1 MTRKFY
7 RNLFSCI
14 FIFGTTFS
22 LFSQTP
28 VQKHGWLKTQGKY
41 LLNEKGNI
49 VQLKGMSF
57 FWSRSDW
64 YNQGSSIDHFYSS
77 SMVNLLVDQ
86 WKCTVLRV
94 AYSTDGGS
102 PQGWN
107 YCQTVIDAAIAKGI
121 YVIIDWHAHDAHNH
135 ESQAVSFFTEQAQ
148 KYLDVPNVIFEPYN
162 EPTTA
167 GQATPEDGSPANAIH
182 TWEAIKPYLT
192 NVTKAIRN
200 TGSKNLIV
208 LGTPYYCQ
216 HVGVAGEDPVTDN
229 GKPFENVAYSYHFY
243 AASHGKEAYYYKVED
258 EGGGQEARYLENGVL
273 RVPVFVSE
281 WGTSHSNGGLDGK
294 NQIDETNTDWWFE
307 NWIDKYHLSWCNWS
321 VSDWQ
326 ASSAFSGGTGES
338 NSGRIVRKYLNN
350 TKDEFEP
357 PWVAGSN
364 GPSGDSV
371 FTMPNR
377 HAAVSYNKYY
387 GTNIIAENA
396 AFLDRDTSDVNGSKL
411 RWLKVSEGSDIN
423 WVEYNFNLSSSTRFF
438 ILRYLAKSGNGT
450 FEIHVDGE
458 KKADFSVTQT
468 DSWKSDHVELDLSSG
483 KHNIKL
489 YFTNTS
495 GSYNL
500 NWLELASEV
509 STLPQKISLFN
520 SASPVISN
528 RSNSIQLV
536 FPESHSYS
544 SFSLIQANGSIYKN
558 EKIKQNRSNIQI
570 NNLSSG
576 IWFLKLN
583 GLKGPEYSKIV
594 ITGK

>member
-28 VQKHGWLKTQGKY
+28 VEKHGWLKTQGKY

-64 YNQGSSIDHFYSS
+64 YSGTGIDHFYSS

-107 YCQTVIDAAIAKGI
+107 YCQTVIDAAIDKGI

-135 ESQAVSFFTEQAQ
+135 ENTAKDFFVDQAK
-148 KYLDVPNVIFEPYN
+148 KYKDTPNVIFEPYN
-162 EPTTA
+162 EPVTA
-167 GQATPEDGSPANAIH
+167 GQATPEDGSTSNAEK
-182 TWEAIKPYLT
+182 TWKAIKPYLT

-200 TGSKNLIV
+200 TGSKNLVV

-216 HVGVAGEDPVTDN
+216 HVGVAANDQITDN
-229 GKPFENVAYSYHFY
+229 GKPFENVAYSFHFY
-243 AASHGKEAYYYKVED
+243 SGSHGKNAHEVKEGNASGLEAD
-258 EGGGQEARYLENGVL
+258 YLNRGINL
-273 RVPVFVSE
+273 IPIFVTE
-281 WGTSHSNGGLDGK
+281 WGTSYSCGGLYSDVV
-294 NQIDETNTDWWFE
+294 DESNTDWWFE
-307 NWIDKYHLSWCNWS
+307 NWVDKYHLSHCNWS

-326 ASSAFSGGTGES
+326 ASSAFSGGTNES

-357 PWVAGSN
+357 PWIAGTD

-377 HAAVSYNKYY
+377 HPAVSYNKKY
-387 GTNIIAENA
+387 GSYITDEKAV
-396 AFLDRDTSDVNGSKL
+396 FLDRDTSDVNGSRL
-411 RWLKVSEGSDIN
+411 RWLKVSESSDMN
-423 WVEYNFNLSSSTRFF
+423 WVEYYFNLNSSTRFF
-438 ILRYLAKSGNGT
+438 ILRYLAKDGNGT
-450 FEIHVDGE
+450 FEIHVDDE
-458 KKADFSVTQT
+458 KKAEFSVSQT
-468 DSWKSDHVELDLSSG
+468 DSWKSDHVELDLSPG

-520 SASPVISN
+520 SASPVIAN